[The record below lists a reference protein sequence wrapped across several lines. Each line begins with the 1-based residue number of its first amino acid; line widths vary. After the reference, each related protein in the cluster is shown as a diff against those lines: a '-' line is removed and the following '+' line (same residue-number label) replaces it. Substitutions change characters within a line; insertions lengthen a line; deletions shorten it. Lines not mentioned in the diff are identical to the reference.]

1 MSEKS
6 IWTSDS
12 AYLIGFLSSVLLSIT
27 PAIQIFALVSK
38 KINVDIINL
47 FPLICLYTNCG
58 LFFFQQ
64 LLLILN
70 NTEQSSTLPILN
82 YCNLIGFCFSLIWC
96 IIVIYYKNIKNKMYF
111 YIYVLLF
118 IVATALAVAIEYLMK
133 GLSMYQT
140 FFNIIASIFN
150 VLMYLSSGFNTVN
163 LFRMKNFNYISIAY
177 VIIGLV
183 NCVIWL
189 IFGLA
194 FGKVGDNNI
203 HIVISNSLGI
213 IITIFQIVVYYKY
226 RNEYFSKYSIRTTEA
241 PLKIDIEGKKL
252 PDDIGDL

>member
-1 MSEKS
+1 
-6 IWTSDS
+6 
-12 AYLIGFLSSVLLSIT
+12 
-27 PAIQIFALVSK
+27 
-38 KINVDIINL
+38 
-47 FPLICLYTNCG
+47 
-58 LFFFQQ
+58 
-64 LLLILN
+64 
-70 NTEQSSTLPILN
+70 
-82 YCNLIGFCFSLIWC
+82 
-96 IIVIYYKNIKNKMYF
+96 MYF